1 MSDTHA
7 NDRNYRR
14 GAIMGL
20 TAAEAFLL
28 IAFAL
33 LLLLAFWQWDENKKN
48 TPAVREFR
56 QLSLREQNVFLN
68 ASMDG
73 SIEAFIALSEKGVDF
88 APPASAENPKEKW
101 RFIDQSELLRLMD
114 AAQELPADVQRDLA
128 AMVEAEGAKEILSKM
143 AALEQLIKDGKSLKD
158 LVASEAVAETIK
170 QTDIP
175 LNELIGAAKVLQ
187 QLDASGRTLQDMI
200 DTANAIQELESAGQT
215 LAGISG
221 KIADAELQSVAMVN
235 ALREELGSVVAE
247 LGGRIDDGG
256 AITLPDEL
264 LFDRGKAT
272 IKPRLNEFLIQA
284 CEPWLATLK
293 GSGVNIAEVK
303 IEGHASS
310 EWSNQSSAREA
321 YLQNLNLSQLRSQSV
336 LRRCLSLVKD
346 PELLAW
352 ARTHLIAVGYSSARL
367 VLDEAGQEDRK
378 ASRRVVLSATPDTRN
393 LLEEIQTEAQKAS
406 FDRSQFGDWSDLNN
420 DCLNTRHE
428 ILRDQSVSAAHF
440 SKDKCYVVRGKWRD
454 PYSGKDYIDPS
465 KLDIDHL
472 VPIKWA
478 WDRGAQDWDPQ
489 QRDDFFND
497 KSNLFVVESSLNQRK
512 GAKGPD
518 EWLPPSQD
526 FRCSY
531 VTRFIRVSKKYE
543 LLQGNELESYNTLQE
558 DVCSLK

>member
-1 MSDTHA
+1 MSDTHV
-7 NDRNYRR
+7 NDKNYRR

-33 LLLLAFWQWDENKKN
+33 LLLLAFWQGEENKKN
-48 TPAVREFR
+48 TPAVKEFR

-68 ASMDG
+68 SSMDG

-88 APPASAENPKEKW
+88 TTPASAENPKEKW
-101 RFIDQSELLRLMD
+101 RFIDKSELLRLMD

-128 AMVEAEGAKEILSKM
+128 AMVEAEGAKEVLSEM

-158 LVASEAVAETIK
+158 LVASEAVADAIK

-175 LNELIGAAKVLQ
+175 LNELIEAAKILQ
-187 QLDASGRTLQDMI
+187 QLDASGRTLQDVI
-200 DTANAIQELESAGQT
+200 ETADAIQKLESAGQT

-221 KIADAELQSVAMVN
+221 KIADAELQSAALVN
-235 ALREELGSVVAE
+235 ALREELGAVVAD
-247 LGGRIDDGG
+247 LGGRIDDDG

-272 IKPRLNEFLIQA
+272 IKPRLNEFLVTA
-284 CEPWLATLK
+284 CEPWLSTLK

-310 EWSNQSSAREA
+310 EWSSKSSAREA

-336 LRRCLSLVKD
+336 LRKCLSLVED
-346 PELLAW
+346 QELLSW

-367 VLDEAGQEDRK
+367 VLGEDGQEDRRS
-378 ASRRVVLSATPDTRN
+378 SRRVVLSATPDTRN
-393 LLEEIQTEAQKAS
+393 LLEEIQTEAQNAS
-406 FDRSQFGDWSDLNN
+406 YDRSQFGDWVDQNN

-428 ILRDQSVSAAHF
+428 VLRDQSVSTVQL
-440 SKDKCYVVRGKWRD
+440 SNDNCYVVRGKWRD
-454 PYSGKDYIDPS
+454 AYSGKDYFDPS
-465 KLDIDHL
+465 LLDIDHL

-478 WDRGAQDWDPQ
+478 WDRGAQDWSPKQ
-489 QRDDFFND
+489 KAEFFND
-497 KSNLFVVESSLNQRK
+497 KSNLFVIESSLNQNK

-518 EWLPPSQD
+518 DWLPPSQD
-526 FRCSY
+526 FRCAY
-531 VTRFIRVSKKYE
+531 VTRFIRVSTKYE
-543 LLQGNELESYNTLQE
+543 LLHGDELELYNSLQE
-558 DVCSLK
+558 AVCG